1 MTQRIPVGLVGVT
14 GYTGMEL
21 VRVLAGHPGLELVRA
36 TSRSEAGRSL
46 ASLYPYLSGP
56 GDLGRMGALT
66 VTQPD
71 PADLASACRLVFLAV
86 PHKTAQDIAAALL
99 EKGTRVVDLSADFRL
114 RDKATYEKWYA
125 TEHVHPGLLKEA
137 VYGLPELYRAQMR
150 GARLIANPGC
160 YPTSAILGLAPA
172 LTQGLVHT
180 DDIVIDAKSGTSGAG
195 RKAGVG
201 TLFCEV
207 ADSFRA
213 YNLTR
218 HRHTPEIEQEVSL
231 LAGAGVALSFNTHLL
246 PIDRGILSTIY
257 TRLKQPL
264 HLKDVQAAYEEH
276 YAHEPL
282 VRVLPAGTMPE
293 TRWVRGT
300 MFCDIGL
307 AVDERIGRL
316 IILSA
321 IDNLCRGAS
330 GQAVAGA
337 NLMLGLPELMG
348 LPTAPLMP

>member
-1 MTQRIPVGLVGVT
+1 MAARIPVGLVGVT

-21 VRVLAGHPGLELVRA
+21 TRVLAGHPGLELVRA
-36 TSRSEAGRSL
+36 TSRSEAGKSL
-46 ASLYPYLSGP
+46 RSLYPFLAGP

-66 VTQPD
+66 VTLPD
-71 PADLASACRLVFLAV
+71 PEDLAAACKLVFLAV
-86 PHKTAQDIAAALL
+86 PHKTAQEIAAQLIRRGV
-99 EKGTRVVDLSADFRL
+99 KVVDLSADFRL
-114 RDKATYEKWYA
+114 RDRTTYEQWYA
-125 TEHVHPGLLKEA
+125 TPHTQADLLAEA

-150 GARLIANPGC
+150 RARLIANPGC

-172 LTQGLVHT
+172 LGAELIHT

-195 RKAGVG
+195 RKASVG

-218 HRHTPEIEQEVSL
+218 HRHTPEIEQEASL
-231 LAGAGVALSFNTHLL
+231 LAGAKVALSFNTHLL
-246 PIDRGILSTIY
+246 PIGRGILSTIY
-257 TRLKQPL
+257 TRLKTPMTQAE
-264 HLKDVQAAYEEH
+264 VQAVFEARYKD
-276 YAHEPL
+276 EPL
-282 VRVLPAGTMPE
+282 VRVLPAGTLPE

-300 MFCDIGL
+300 MFCDIGV
-307 AVDERIGRL
+307 AVDERLGRL

-337 NLMLGLPELMG
+337 NLMLGLPEAEG
-348 LPTAPLMP
+348 LPLAPLMP